1 MGTHGKRGS
10 RAITAGILTLLV
22 LIATLGLAAC
32 GGKETTTTTPA
43 ATTTT
48 SPVTATTGSPPDTGA
63 VMWRGDL
70 ERTGVYAGGG
80 PSRLGGLVWKFK
92 AGDAV
97 ESSPAVFDGVAYV
110 GSDDTYLYAVDIQSG
125 REKWKFKTGDA
136 VSSCPAISD
145 GVVYFGSQ
153 DTCLYAVDIQ
163 SGREKWKFRTDGGVH
178 SSPAVSDGV
187 VYFGSEDG
195 MPPDLGASADVSVSS
210 QRGDESEADEVHRVP
225 DRRRPRPGR
234 QG

>member
-145 GVVYFGSQ
+145 GVVYFGS
-153 DTCLYAVDIQ
+153 
-163 SGREKWKFRTDGGVH
+163 
-178 SSPAVSDGV
+178 
-187 VYFGSEDG
+187 EDG